1 MSGWFDGWRAGQR
14 ARKGT
19 AAYVD
24 ALMREPR
31 AEDVAWLAEYA
42 TSGDIDRATWELRYI
57 RRAKGLLIA
66 QRDALDDRTASAVA
80 HQLSDAM
87 KADRQIAA
95 PMVKLAERQF
105 NERLAGYREMMFLR
119 GSAEQ
124 LPERLG
130 RALLLLSG
138 STRMGS
144 VELPGATAIAT
155 QLLADLGGELAT
167 NFGTATLPE
176 DVPPSATP
184 R

>member
-1 MSGWFDGWRAGQR
+1 MSGWFDGWRAGHR

-31 AEDVAWLAEYA
+31 AEDVGWLTEYA
-42 TSGDIDRATWELRYI
+42 TSGDSDRATWELRYV
-57 RRAKGLLIA
+57 RRALGLLVA

-87 KADRQIAA
+87 KVDRQVAA
-95 PMVKLAERQF
+95 PMVKLVDRQF

-119 GSAEQ
+119 GSAEY

-138 STRMGS
+138 STRMGR
-144 VELPGATAIAT
+144 VELQGATDIAT
-155 QLLADLGGELAT
+155 HLLTDLSAELASS
-167 NFGTATLPE
+167 FGTVRLPE
-176 DVPPSATP
+176 GVPPSAAP